1 MKQRR
6 DIRAYVTVICAVTLL
21 ANGQTQKAT
30 AIFRQIWLSS
40 NITLCAVNK
49 KNSSL
54 SCYNARWPLLRVFCS
69 FCCLPYS
76 FTAYRHRRLLQNLLP
91 IVVNCMRR
99 AFVVVVLII
108 AFVVTVVVI
117 DFRIA
122 RNNSNNRASSN
133 RSCCRQASSFT
144 NRLDNRSYQRRFCCR
159 SHIDSYWW

>member
-1 MKQRR
+1 MKQWR

-40 NITLCAVNK
+40 NITLCDVNK

-76 FTAYRHRRLLQNLLP
+76 FTAYRHRRLLQYLLP

-99 AFVVVVLII
+99 AFVVVLIV

-144 NRLDNRSYQRRFCCR
+144 NRLDNRSHQRRFCCR